1 MDVVASLIDQIKNKK
16 RRIVFPEG
24 EDVRVLKAVVRLKYE
39 NIIEPILLGSRQN
52 IIKICSEN
60 KLDISGIDIINPLES
75 EKINDYASTFC
86 ELRNNKETIDDARSL
101 MRKVNYFGAMMLQL
115 DEVDGMV
122 SGAVHSSGDTIRPTL
137 QIIKT
142 KPGVSRVSGVML
154 MMRGNQKYLY
164 ADIAV
169 NTMQLESDI
178 LAEIAVESAK
188 TAKMFGIDP
197 KIAMLSFSTKGS
209 ANSIDT
215 VRMAEATKIARKL
228 APWIEIDGE
237 IQFDAAIIDEI
248 GQSKASGSPVA
259 GQANVFIF
267 PNIDAGNIAYKIT
280 QYLAGFEALGP
291 LLQGL
296 NKPVNDLSR
305 GATSDDIY
313 KVAIITAAQSMI
325 NFK

>member
-60 KLDISGIDIINPLES
+60 ELDISGIDIINPLES